1 MKTDM
6 HSWKGL
12 KVVGHKTFLGEAKS
26 YQASIDAML
35 GTGVKVEHGVN
46 FEDISILTLEE
57 ESSCNTAHRKEADWK
72 KEEKEGYESSDS
84 HGDGDNDGNSVARG
98 DQGSRNNR
106 GGNNDK
112 NKRSQSRKEASEHGG
127 NNEDLGGCEKEEDKD
142 EDEKDKEREDTD
154 EEEEDQEEEEEEE
167 EEEEDTPEGETG
179 RKRKR
184 TLPKKSQ
191 NNKRRGRKVCR
202 RKGESQSEQES
213 TEGR

>member
-72 KEEKEGYESSDS
+72 KEEKISQPKKVIY
-84 HGDGDNDGNSVARG
+84 
-98 DQGSRNNR
+98 NR
-106 GGNNDK
+106 
-112 NKRSQSRKEASEHGG
+112 
-127 NNEDLGGCEKEEDKD
+127 
-142 EDEKDKEREDTD
+142 
-154 EEEEDQEEEEEEE
+154 
-167 EEEEDTPEGETG
+167 
-179 RKRKR
+179 
-184 TLPKKSQ
+184 LPKYPPDPSTPDANANDSNLPLNSHPPKIIYKPCQ
-191 NNKRRGRKVCR
+191 NILQTTPNLTPK
-202 RKGESQSEQES
+202 
-213 TEGR
+213 